1 MSAIIWAAAAL
12 AITGTIA
19 FAALRAW
26 RGWLDLRRFEIA
38 ARQESERDT
47 PDLAPGVRIE
57 MANLKERL
65 RKLEA
70 IAQGVDL

>member
-1 MSAIIWAAAAL
+1 MTPLIAAAATL
-12 AITGTIA
+12 AVTA
-19 FAALRAW
+19 LLAAAGLQAW
-26 RGWLDLRRFEIA
+26 RGWLDLKRFEIA
-38 ARQESERDT
+38 QARDARAEV

-65 RKLEA
+65 RRLEA